1 MSAALE
7 SRAEV
12 AKLAGL
18 LSVPVERFDA
28 LAELSPATL
37 RELREQVTD
46 VLYDSDVG
54 ALKRAA
60 AASRHIPP
68 AISATVAQKA
78 FGPLL
83 CARIS
88 GLVDTRTAV
97 AVAGRLPTAFLA
109 DVSVAMDPRRASDVI
124 GALPADGV
132 IEVAAE
138 LARRGEHVTM
148 GRFVG
153 HLDDATIVGCFAVL
167 SDADMLEAG
176 FVMEDKDRLDT
187 IIGLLPA
194 GRLQGIITA
203 AHEDGLWPEALD
215 LFTHV
220 SPARRGEL
228 GDVALGQDDAHVE
241 AMLEAVQRED
251 LWDTLADVAATM
263 GPESRRRLRDAAG
276 DRVPA
281 HLRAALGD

>member
-18 LSVPVERFDA
+18 LSVPVTRFDA
-28 LAELSPATL
+28 LAELPPDAL
-37 RELREQVTD
+37 RDLREQVTD

-54 ALKRAA
+54 ALRRAA
-60 AASRHIPP
+60 SASRHIPP

-97 AVAGRLPTAFLA
+97 AVAGRLPTPFLA

-153 HLDDATIVGCFAVL
+153 HLDDATIVRCFAVL
-167 SDADMLEAG
+167 GDADMLEAG

-194 GRLQGIITA
+194 GRLEGIVAA
-203 AHEDGLWPEALD
+203 AHAHGLWAEALD

-220 SPARRGEL
+220 SPQRRGQL
-228 GDVALGQDDAHVE
+228 GDVALGGDDAHVE
-241 AMLEAVQRED
+241 AMIEAVEQED
-251 LWDTLADVAATM
+251 LWDTLADVALTVSD
-263 GPESRRRLRDAAG
+263 GSRRRLREVAGERIPARLRSRLDA
-276 DRVPA
+276 
-281 HLRAALGD
+281 

>member
-18 LSVPVERFDA
+18 LSVPAERFDA
-28 LAELSPATL
+28 LAELPPDTL
-37 RELREQVTD
+37 RQLREQATD
-46 VLYDSDVG
+46 VLYDGDVG
-54 ALKRAA
+54 ALRRAA

-97 AVAGRLPTAFLA
+97 AVAARLPTAFLA

-124 GALPADGV
+124 GALPTDGV
-132 IEVAAE
+132 IAVAAE

-153 HLDDATIVGCFAVL
+153 HLDDATIVRCFAVL

-220 SPARRGEL
+220 SPERRGRL
-228 GDVALGQDDAHVE
+228 GDVALGQDDAHIE
-241 AMLEAVQRED
+241 AMIAAVEEED
-251 LWDTLADVAATM
+251 LWETLADVATTVSAA
-263 GPESRRRLRDAAG
+263 SRERLRAAAG

-281 HLRAALGD
+281 HLRAALAG

>member
-1 MSAALE
+1 VRVALE

-12 AKLAGL
+12 TKLAGL
-18 LSVPVERFDA
+18 LSVPVDRFDA
-28 LAELSPATL
+28 LAELSPDAL

-46 VLYDSDVG
+46 VLYDADAG
-54 ALKRAA
+54 ALRRAA
-60 AASRHIPP
+60 AASRHIPG
-68 AISATVAQKA
+68 AISATIAQKA

-83 CARIS
+83 CARIA

-97 AVAGRLPTAFLA
+97 DVAGRLPTPFLA

-124 GALPADGV
+124 GALPVEGV
-132 IEVAAE
+132 VEVAAE

-153 HLDDATIVGCFAVL
+153 HLDDATIVRCFAVL
-167 SDADMLEAG
+167 TDADMLQAG

-187 IIGLLPA
+187 VIGLLPE
-194 GRLQGIITA
+194 GRLEGIITA
-203 AHEDGLWPEALD
+203 AHQDGLWPEALD

-220 SPARRGEL
+220 SPTRRGEL
-228 GDVALGQDDAHVE
+228 GDVALGQDDAHVA
-241 AMLEAVQRED
+241 AMLDAVEREE
-251 LWDTLADVAATM
+251 LWDTLADVALTVA
-263 GPESRRRLRDAAG
+263 PASRERLRAAAG

-281 HLRAALGD
+281 HLRDALAG